1 MDSEQRKRSD
11 TLEFRRHMARQRAL
25 LNAVVREYFLKMD
38 FEEVETPCMVPAPG
52 QEPSIN
58 AFECPFVPETPE
70 GRACTLYL
78 HTSPEYAMKRLL
90 AEGFQR
96 IFQLARVFRNGEV
109 APHHNPEFTMLEFY
123 RAHADYND
131 IMADTEGL
139 VKAAAEAFGLG
150 GAIRL
155 GKDFVSLEGPFER
168 LTVRDAFLTRTGLDI
183 EELKDGGAFKAA
195 AKSKGYLL
203 PGSCERFDD
212 VFYQLFLT
220 EIEPTLGRERPTFL
234 IDYPASMASLSRL
247 KPSDPSVAERVELY
261 VAGIELANGFSELND
276 EAEQRSRFAQEREE
290 RRQNG
295 LKVYP
300 LDEKF
305 LSAVGRM
312 PPASGIAVGF
322 DRLLMLLT
330 GTENIADLF
339 LFPAKDFFDR

>member
-1 MDSEQRKRSD
+1 MHTNVSPKS
-11 TLEFRRHMARQRAL
+11 LEFRRQMARRRAL
-25 LNAVVREYFLKMD
+25 LNAVTREYFLKMG
-38 FEEVETPCMVPAPG
+38 FEEVETPCLVPAPG

-70 GRACTLYL
+70 GKTCTLYL

-90 AEGFQR
+90 AEGFEK
-96 IFQLARVFRNGEV
+96 IFQLARVFRNGEI
-109 APHHNPEFTMLEFY
+109 AAHHNPEFTMLEFY

-139 VKAAAEAFGLG
+139 IQLAAEAFELG
-150 GAIRL
+150 GVLHL
-155 GKDFVSLEGPFER
+155 GKDTVHLDGSFER
-168 LTVRDAFLTRTGLDI
+168 LTVRDAFLSRTGIDLD
-183 EELKDGGAFKAA
+183 EFSEGRALRSAA
-195 AKSKGYLL
+195 QARGIII
-203 PGSCERFDD
+203 PGDSEKFDD
-212 VFYQLFLT
+212 IFFQIFLT

-247 KPSDPSVAERVELY
+247 KPSNPKVAERVELY
-261 VAGIELANGFSELND
+261 VTGIELANGFSELND
-276 EAEQRSRFAQEREE
+276 EKEQRARFALEQEE

-305 LSAVGRM
+305 LAAVGKM

-330 GTENIADLF
+330 GTEEIADLF
-339 LFPAKDFFDR
+339 LFPAKEFF

>member
-1 MDSEQRKRSD
+1 MNSSKS
-11 TLEFRRHMARQRAL
+11 LEFRRQMARRRAL
-25 LNAVVREYFLKMD
+25 LNSVVRKYFSELN
-38 FEEVETPCMVPAPG
+38 FEEVETPCLVPAPG

-58 AFECPFVPETPE
+58 AFECPFVPETPD
-70 GRACTLYL
+70 GKSCTLYL

-90 AEGFQR
+90 AEGFEK
-96 IFQLARVFRNGEV
+96 IFQLARVFRNGEI

-123 RAHADYND
+123 RANADYND

-139 VKAAAEAFGLG
+139 IQKAAQIFGLN
-150 GAIRL
+150 GAIHL
-155 GKDFVSLEGPFER
+155 GKDTVHLDGTFER

-183 EELKDGGAFKAA
+183 DILTDGRALKSEAR
-195 AKSKGYLL
+195 KSGISI
-203 PGSCERFDD
+203 PGNSEKFDD
-212 VFYQLFLT
+212 VFFQIFLT

-247 KPSDPSVAERVELY
+247 KPSNPKVAERVELY

-276 EAEQRSRFAQEREE
+276 EKEQRVRFALEQEE

-305 LSAVGRM
+305 LTAVGKM

-330 GTENIADLF
+330 GTEEIADLF
-339 LFPAKDFFDR
+339 LFPARDFFE